1 MGANIFGGFYTVYF
15 DLNFMNVSVESTFGS
30 SVRMAYIVAAHSALT
45 AYNANSTHNYTSK
58 NQLPKEY
65 TINRHKYATKKRGK
79 NKKIIFFCLARS
91 NP

>member
-1 MGANIFGGFYTVYF
+1 
-15 DLNFMNVSVESTFGS
+15 MNVSVESTFGS

-79 NKKIIFFCLARS
+79 NKKIIFFCLAIVYS
-91 NP
+91 INDNDFV